1 MKIVYLV
8 NGPLTS
14 RWQSYYCLDAVAEH
28 YDIAFWD
35 CSLLVEFPNK
45 VSATLQRPYVVNAIS
60 FDNLE
65 EHLQQLP
72 KETIIVPEIAITPSN
87 YKAFKIIT
95 KYVSVAVQLDFWESP
110 MAFNII
116 SPIIVKDSHES
127 LWQRAKK
134 IVTHKAF
141 ELWWKRHFKTF
152 IFSTNP
158 HAHFALNYPDVEKY
172 YQLERDNH
180 HRKGRYVVYI
190 GQYFPFHS
198 DTQRLEGAEVVRL
211 APSFYKS
218 LNAFFQKVENELQC
232 EVIIAEH
239 PSAKHREN
247 PFNGRQIIYYQT
259 AELIRDSVAVCMHFS
274 NSSSF
279 VILYDKPVALLE
291 CDAIRQTTRFNR
303 HNREFAQA
311 LGRKTIDMDRVKEIT
326 SVFTPIDRDIR
337 QKALALLLRDGKQL
351 NEELFVQYF
360 GEIEKQ
366 LWRK

>member
-28 YDIAFWD
+28 YNIAFWD
-35 CSLLVEFPNK
+35 CSRLVEFPNK
-45 VSATLQRPYVVNAIS
+45 VSESLQRPYVVDDIT

-72 KETIIVPEIAITPSN
+72 KETIIVPEIAITPEN
-87 YKAFKIIT
+87 YTVFKIIARYIST
-95 KYVSVAVQLDFWESP
+95 SVQLDFWESP
-110 MAFNII
+110 MAFNIT
-116 SPIIVKDSHES
+116 SPTIVKDSHES

-134 IVTHKAF
+134 IATRKVF
-141 ELWWKRHFKTF
+141 EWWWKKHFKTF

-172 YQLERDNH
+172 YQLAQGTKFRESRF
-180 HRKGRYVVYI
+180 VVYV

-198 DTQRLEGAEVVRL
+198 DTQRLEGSDVVKL
-211 APSFYKS
+211 APSFYRS
-218 LNAFFQKVENELQC
+218 LNAFFQKVEYELQC

-239 PSAKHREN
+239 PSAKHQGN
-247 PFNGRQIIYYQT
+247 PFEGRQIIYYHT
-259 AELIRDSVAVCMHFS
+259 AELIRDSIAVCMHFS

-291 CDAIRQTTRFNR
+291 CQAIRETIRFNR
-303 HNREFAQA
+303 HNREFAHA
-311 LGRKTIDMDRVKEIT
+311 LGRETIDMD
-326 SVFTPIDRDIR
+326 SVTDISSAFSPIDRNIR
-337 QKALALLLRDGKQL
+337 KKALNLLLREGQQL
-351 NEELFVQYF
+351 NAELFVEYF
-360 GEIEKQ
+360 GEIEKE